1 MLSHLLKLIWK
12 KKTSNFLLTLEIFF
26 SFLVLFAVC
35 SLATYFVQN
44 YRNAS
49 GIQSENVWVLFVVFN
64 TDTTANADIIR
75 QQLKTYPQVE
85 SFSFCSSNVPYSFSS
100 MNSGIR
106 YNNTEVMSE
115 VMHVDFN
122 YHQSLGLTLAEGR
135 WFTPDDTTGG
145 LTHPIVITRA
155 LQKALFGNEP
165 AIGKTWDIQDEDNRV
180 TGNYKV
186 VGVIEDFKHKND
198 FQERDNVFFQPS
210 SERTPV
216 IVMRMRPD
224 ADATFEA
231 KITREILQMG
241 KNWSAEIQRMKE
253 MKREQN
259 KFVWIPM
266 LIAVGVCTFLVINV
280 AMGLFGVLF
289 QNISRRRGEIG
300 VRRAMGADK
309 RVIQGQFLTETLL
322 LTSLGVGLGLFFAIQ
337 FPLLAVFDVPAD
349 IYGTGILIAAL
360 IIYILTLLC
369 AWYPAR
375 QAAQIFPAEALRAE

>member
-1 MLSHLLKLIWK
+1 M
-12 KKTSNFLLTLEIFF
+12 TLEIFF

-49 GIQSENVWVLFVVFN
+49 GIQSENVWVLFVGFN

-186 VGVIEDFKHKND
+186 VGVIEDFKHKSD

-216 IVMRMRPD
+216 ILMRMRPD

-253 MKREQN
+253 MKADQN
-259 KFVWIPM
+259 KFIWIPM
-266 LIAVGVCTFLVINV
+266 LIAVGVCIFLVINV

-309 RVIQGQFLTETLL
+309 RVVQAQFLTETLL

-349 IYGTGILIAAL
+349 IYGTGIIIAIL